1 MTYLCLALCTIIEP
15 VFESKVRRFF
25 RRVCKKDTK
34 KRVTTEAKKGLEE
47 PLKKTNTLKSPLKKP
62 ETPGNQDGSGGSD
75 NEASCS
81 MAFQPESNKNTNS
94 DSSDDFENG
103 DNLKDA
109 NGTEMD
115 IIDRSKFEKEVKES
129 YNNFDEKF
137 KSMSIKQKTNY
148 FVRNIG

>member
-1 MTYLCLALCTIIEP
+1 
-15 VFESKVRRFF
+15 
-25 RRVCKKDTK
+25 
-34 KRVTTEAKKGLEE
+34 
-47 PLKKTNTLKSPLKKP
+47 
-62 ETPGNQDGSGGSD
+62 
-75 NEASCS
+75 

-94 DSSDDFENG
+94 DSSDDFEIG

-148 FVRNIG
+148 FVRNTA